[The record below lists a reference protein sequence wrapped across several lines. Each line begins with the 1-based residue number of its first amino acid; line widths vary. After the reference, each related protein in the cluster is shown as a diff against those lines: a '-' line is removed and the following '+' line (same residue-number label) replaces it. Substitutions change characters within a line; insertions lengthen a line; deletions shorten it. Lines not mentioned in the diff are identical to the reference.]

1 MRTILITG
9 ASGSL
14 GVKLVENFLLEG
26 DYVIASDVFLNEEFE
41 SLDKTKFYFIKM
53 KIVTEAF
60 LVKGY
65 INIVVNLVGLIHS
78 EPALAFRGGK
88 LKPHSYANWERTIFS
103 NLTLPFLLSVENAA
117 ILVKQKEKS
126 VLINFSSICAQGSKG
141 QVAYSAAKSGV
152 ETFTKVLSKEFG
164 PLGLRVNCIAP
175 GFVDVAST
183 HSSTN
188 KSFEELSEKI
198 DLGRFARAEEIQC
211 AINFIWENEYVTGA
225 VIKVDGGVEL

>member
-1 MRTILITG
+1 MVTEED
-9 ASGSL
+9 
-14 GVKLVENFLLEG
+14 VKAL
-26 DYVIASDVFLNEEFE
+26 
-41 SLDKTKFYFIKM
+41 
-53 KIVTEAF
+53 VTEAF